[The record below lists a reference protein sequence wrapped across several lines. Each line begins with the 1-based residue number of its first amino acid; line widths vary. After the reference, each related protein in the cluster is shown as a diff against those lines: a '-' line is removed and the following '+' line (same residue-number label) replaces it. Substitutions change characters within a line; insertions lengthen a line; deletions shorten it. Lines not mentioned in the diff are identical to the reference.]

1 MYEIKSTSD
10 GGRIGL
16 TDAPYYISR
25 AANGCFVPSPE
36 HDAQG
41 ICFAGTVYNLL
52 DRPPMDGVETTV
64 VVETVDAGRLLA
76 ESETAILDATELAV
90 DLKYRLTLMELGITD
105 DGTSIT

>member
-1 MYEIKSTSD
+1 MYEIKSD

-16 TDAPYYISR
+16 TDAPFYIKQ
-25 AANGCFVPSPE
+25 AANGCFVLCPE

-64 VVETVDAGRLLA
+64 VLDLVDAGSLQA
-76 ESETAILDATELAV
+76 TANIAIRDADAMNV
-90 DLKYRLTLMELGITD
+90 DQEYRLTLLELGITD
-105 DGTSIT
+105 EDLL